1 MATTIRRSRGVRRPR
16 TPGVAENSHR
26 SGTILPADG
35 EQLGAD
41 RREHLEVGEGFYRLP
56 SGVAKRLVGTD
67 RQRAAANRAREDCGS
82 EGEQL
87 GADRREHL
95 EVGEGFYRLPSGVA
109 KRLVGTDRQRAAANR
124 AREDRVDD
132 VTSAGSRVDRLAH
145 QQQPADLDAKT
156 GLLEELAGRRTD
168 HGLAGIAPS
177 PGNEPVGVATFFVT
191 DQQDL

>member
-67 RQRAAANRAREDCGS
+67 RQRAAANRARED
-82 EGEQL
+82 
-87 GADRREHL
+87 
-95 EVGEGFYRLPSGVA
+95 
-109 KRLVGTDRQRAAANR
+109 
-124 AREDRVDD
+124 RVDD

-156 GLLEELAGRRTD
+156 GLLAELAGRRID
-168 HGLAGIAPS
+168 HGLAGIDAS
-177 PGNEPVGVATFFVT
+177 TGNEPVG
-191 DQQDL
+191 